1 MMTMGRYQSFEPVA
15 ESYDRTRVIPDRA
28 REEIARVVARE
39 ARLAGGGLFL
49 DAGVGTG
56 RLAVP
61 LARRHPGQ
69 VVGIDIAPA
78 MLARVGDKDG
88 AAGLS
93 LVQGD
98 LQRLPFAAG
107 TFRATLMVHILHLIE
122 QWPLV
127 LHEVKRVLTPKDGV
141 LFLGVEQGGRSRLVD
156 FYYERA
162 RARRLLAPSVGSASL
177 APVVAALRRPTFSGG
192 FGASVSQL
200 STPSLHWE
208 RVVPVAQTYDAL
220 ASRTYSQMWSVPD
233 AAHAELLSELTDY
246 AARTFRGA
254 APTETLASRLLLY
267 AVRF

>member
-1 MMTMGRYQSFEPVA
+1 MTGGRYQSFEPMA
-15 ESYDRTRVIPDRA
+15 DSYDRTRVIPDKA

-39 ARLAGGGLFL
+39 AGLAGGGLFL

-78 MLARVGDKDG
+78 MLARVGEKDG
-88 AAGLS
+88 ASGLS

-107 TFRATLMVHILHLIE
+107 TFQAAMMVHILHLIE

-127 LHEVKRVLTPKDGV
+127 LQEARRVLAPKDGV

-162 RARRLLAPSVGSASL
+162 RARRLLAASVGSASL
-177 APVVAALRRPTFSGG
+177 APVLAALRRPAFSGG
-192 FGASVSQL
+192 FGANVSQL

-220 ASRTYSQMWSVPD
+220 ASRTYSQMWSIPD
-233 AAHAELLSELTDY
+233 AAHDELLSELTDY

-254 APTETLASRLLLY
+254 AGAETLASRLILH

>member
-1 MMTMGRYQSFEPVA
+1 MTTLGRYQSFEPVA
-15 ESYDRTRVIPDRA
+15 GSYDQTRVIPDKA

-39 ARLAGGGLFL
+39 ARLSGGGLFL

-69 VVGIDIAPA
+69 VVGVDIAPA
-78 MLARVGDKDG
+78 MLARVGDKVG

-93 LVQGD
+93 LVRGD

-107 TFRATLMVHILHLIE
+107 AFQAAMMVHIMHLIE

-127 LHEVKRVLTPKDGV
+127 LHEVQRVLTPKDGV
-141 LFLGVEQGGRSRLVD
+141 LFLGVEQGGRSLLVD

-162 RARRLLAPSVGSASL
+162 RARRLLAASVGSASL
-177 APVVAALRRPTFSGG
+177 APVLAALRRPASGSG
-192 FGASVSQL
+192 FGASVIQL
-200 STPSLHWE
+200 ATPSLHWE

-220 ASRTYSQMWSVPD
+220 ASRTYSQMWSIPD
-233 AAHAELLSELTDY
+233 AAHTELLSELTDY
-246 AARTFRGA
+246 TARTFRGPD
-254 APTETLASRLLLY
+254 PTETLASRLILH

>member
-1 MMTMGRYQSFEPVA
+1 MRMGRYQSFESVA
-15 ESYDRTRVIPDRA
+15 GDYDRTRAIPEATRD
-28 REEIARVVARE
+28 EIARVVARE

-61 LARRHPGQ
+61 LAQRHPGQ
-69 VVGIDIAPA
+69 VVGIDISPA

-88 AAGLS
+88 AGGLS
-93 LVQGD
+93 LVRGD

-107 TFRATLMVHILHLIE
+107 TFRAALMVHILHLIE

-127 LHEVKRVLTPKDGV
+127 LQETRRVLAPKDGV
-141 LFLGVEQGGRSRLVD
+141 LLLGIEQGGRSLLVD

-162 RARRLLAPSVGSASL
+162 RARHLLAPSVGSASL
-177 APVVAALRRPTFSGG
+177 APVLAALRRPAGSGG

-208 RVVPVAQTYDAL
+208 RVVPVAQTCDAL
-220 ASRTYSQMWSVPD
+220 ASRTYSQMWSIPD
-233 AAHAELLSELTDY
+233 AAHTELLSEMTDY
-246 AARTFRGA
+246 AARTFRGTSS
-254 APTETLASRLLLY
+254 TETLASHLILH
-267 AVRF
+267 AVHF

>member
-1 MMTMGRYQSFEPVA
+1 MIGGRYQSFEPVA
-15 ESYDRTRVIPDRA
+15 GSYDRTRVIPDKA

-69 VVGIDIAPA
+69 VVGIDIAPS

-93 LVQGD
+93 LVRGD
-98 LQRLPFAAG
+98 LQRLPLASGIFQAAM
-107 TFRATLMVHILHLIE
+107 MVHILHLIE

-127 LHEVKRVLTPKDGV
+127 LREVQRVLTPKDSV

-177 APVVAALRRPTFSGG
+177 APVVASLRRPAHSGG

-200 STPSLHWE
+200 STPSLHWK
-208 RVVPVAQTYDAL
+208 RVVPVSQTYDAL
-220 ASRTYSQMWSVPD
+220 ASRTYSQMWTIPD
-233 AAHAELLSELTDY
+233 AAHTELLSELTDY
-246 AARTFRGA
+246 AARTFRGDT
-254 APTETLASRLLLY
+254 PTETLASRLLLY
-267 AVRF
+267 AVHF

>member
-1 MMTMGRYQSFEPVA
+1 MMTTGRYQSFESVA
-15 ESYDRTRVIPDRA
+15 GEYDRTRVIPDKA

-39 ARLAGGGLFL
+39 ARLSTGGLFL

-56 RLAVP
+56 RLAAP

-69 VVGIDIAPA
+69 VVGVDIAPA
-78 MLARVGDKDG
+78 MLARVEGKDG

-93 LVQGD
+93 LVRGD
-98 LQRLPFAAG
+98 LQRLPFRTGAFQAA
-107 TFRATLMVHILHLIE
+107 LMVHILHLIE
-122 QWPLV
+122 HWPLV
-127 LHEVKRVLTPKDGV
+127 LQEARRVLAPTGGV
-141 LFLGVEQGGRSRLVD
+141 LFLGIEQGGRSLLVD

-177 APVVAALRRPTFSGG
+177 APVLAALRRPASSGG
-192 FGASVSQL
+192 FGASVVQL
-200 STPSLHWE
+200 ATPSLHWE
-208 RVVPVAQTYDAL
+208 RRVPVAQTHDAL
-220 ASRTYSQMWSVPD
+220 ASRTYSQMWSIPD
-233 AAHAELLSELTDY
+233 GAHAALLSELSDY